1 MKRASTLSALIAVVG
16 SSFALVGAAHAE
28 DPLMIV
34 SFSTGAR
41 RVITVSPVNGNV
53 LQDPFLNL
61 QTLIPGVA
69 SPMQVLPVGNQLWI
83 PDQVADNVTR
93 LTRDGVI
100 IDQLGTDPVTGLATG
115 RFNNVRGLGIV
126 NGEVWLC
133 NADAATEGTDP
144 TATVNT
150 IYRLDPFTGETLG
163 SFPADGNP
171 WAIFIYNGRVLITN
185 STTDV
190 ATEYTPDGT
199 RIGVFAQS
207 TAPAMSLPQMMSK
220 RNNGNLWI
228 ADFSVAAS
236 GLYEFGP
243 AGEPLTRI
251 FLGTGPRAAVD
262 LENGNYI
269 YTDATA
275 VRLRDTTNLTTSVLA
290 SGNFRYITPLTP
302 PKVSPADIGNTDGE
316 PISDG
321 ALDNGDFTVFF
332 EAFFA
337 PEASPNQLR
346 ADIANTDGLLSP
358 MWPGGG
364 TGGGPDGVVDNGDFA
379 SFFAFFFAPPVL
391 P

>member
-1 MKRASTLSALIAVVG
+1 LERRTP
-16 SSFALVGAAHAE
+16 

-53 LQDPFLNL
+53 LADPFLNL

-93 LTRDGVI
+93 LTRGGEI
-100 IDQLGTDPVTGLATG
+100 IDQLGTDPATGLATG

-133 NADAATEGTDP
+133 NADAATTGTEA
-144 TATVNT
+144 TATADT
-150 IYRLDPFTGETLG
+150 IYRLDPFTGATLG
-163 SFPADGNP
+163 SFPADGMP
-171 WAIFIYNGRVLITN
+171 WAIFVYNGRVLITN
-185 STTDV
+185 SSTDV
-190 ATEYTPDGT
+190 ATEYASDGT
-199 RIGVFAQS
+199 RLGVFAQS

-236 GLYEFGP
+236 GLYEFDPVG
-243 AGEPLTRI
+243 GPLTRI

-275 VRLRDTTNLTTSVLA
+275 VRLRDTANQQTSVLA
-290 SGNFRYITPLTP
+290 SGNFRYITPLTS
-302 PKVSPADIGNTDGE
+302 PKVSPADIGNTDAE
-316 PISDG
+316 PFSDG
-321 ALDNGDFTVFF
+321 AVDNGDFTVFF
-332 EAFFA
+332 NAFFA
-337 PEASPNQLR
+337 PEASPTQLQ
-346 ADIANTDGLLSP
+346 ADIANTDGVLSP
-358 MWPGGG
+358 TWPGGG
-364 TGGGPDGVVDNGDFA
+364 TGGGPDGVVDNGDFT
-379 SFFAFFFAPPVL
+379 AFFQYFFSPAVL